1 MKTNNNKKYIFL
13 FIFIVFVLGI
23 YFIMSDELNKSLNW
37 IYKSEHSRGGNN
49 KEGICIRTMP
59 NNND

>member
-23 YFIMSDELNKSLNW
+23 YFIMSDELNKS
-37 IYKSEHSRGGNN
+37 
-49 KEGICIRTMP
+49 
-59 NNND
+59 